1 MCIIVILILSL
12 INSLSTILKY
22 LVNTFSMNIL
32 RSWLFKL
39 SAVGGVS
46 FGGLEYMI
54 HKRDRP

>member
-1 MCIIVILILSL
+1 
-12 INSLSTILKY
+12 
-22 LVNTFSMNIL
+22 MNIL

-54 HKRDRP
+54 HKRDRPEFLQEFMKK